1 MLRTRIQACSRCERK
16 FFAVREYVPLK
27 TLPEA
32 DDMFAGFEPVAF

>member
-1 MLRTRIQACSRCERK
+1 MWEK

-32 DDMFAGFEPVAF
+32 DDMFAGFEPVVD